1 MRRKVNVNPDRL
13 HGVTPT
19 PLPETIQVFLG
30 NRMLPSGPIVE
41 INLKTRRV
49 TFPYQ
54 GICDEMSVKKGS
66 GSAMIISIGPI
77 GHVDIH
83 VDTETGKIMVNRD
96 YEITTRPEGSTL
108 KVNLQMSSTALLQ
121 SSIAGLVGEFAIGR
135 YFDYGRLDLE
145 PDVGGFRLGS
155 DKQTLIGLPV
165 GTSFRDRHQR
175 LDYEMHESCSPH
187 PLRN

>member
-1 MRRKVNVNPDRL
+1 MNPDRL

-19 PLPETIQVFLG
+19 PLPETIQVSLG

-41 INLKTRRV
+41 ISLKTRRV

-54 GICDEMSVKKGS
+54 GTCDEMSVKRTS
-66 GSAMIISIGPI
+66 GTTMAISIGEL
-77 GHVDIH
+77 DLY
-83 VDTETGKIMVNRD
+83 VDTETGKIMVDRD

-108 KVNLQMSSTALLQ
+108 KVNLQTSSNALLQ
-121 SSIAGLVGEFAIGR
+121 QSIISLYHGAGR
-135 YFDYGRLDLE
+135 FDLGLFEE
-145 PDVGGFRLGS
+145 PGGGGFRLGP

-165 GTSFRDRHQR
+165 GTSFRDRDQKR
-175 LDYEMHESCSPH
+175 GYKMQESDSPI